1 MSGEGRAERR
11 AVAWIGRS
19 GAVMLA
25 VFVLAQFGSLSS
37 VLGYEYAVLTGA
49 LMGSVGVVRCIAR
62 GAPSARIWAR
72 AEADAL
78 DLLAWVGIGTALSLL
93 NMLRVKNCEP
103 LVGLAFMATFGVG
116 AIPVSVAT
124 AAFVRA
130 LTEGRRRWLLL
141 GALWGCSAAG
151 TLAYVALQPDITAYD
166 TFFGYFAGSI
176 YDESLV
182 GFSAHIWYRAAGLCW
197 AALVLGLLA
206 LRLEPSRFHRRV
218 VVLAALGFIGI
229 HAQRG
234 DLGLVKTRA
243 YVEAELGGFVETEH
257 FDLYYDASHFDAERL
272 AQLVYDH
279 EARHAELAEFWGHE
293 PDRRLRS
300 YVYGDRDEKG
310 RLMGGRRT
318 LVAKIWLGEMHITW
332 SGVGNTLLAHEM
344 AHLFLKEDGTGPLDL
359 STAFGVVPLM
369 AMVEGAATAAGW
381 GGGEWDEHTWSA
393 AMQREG
399 VADDLADILGPFGF
413 WSKYSH
419 RAYTL
424 TGSFV
429 RYLIDTRGAE
439 PFRVAYGHGDFEGV
453 YGESL
458 DALTDEWEAWLAE
471 LELAEEVQ
479 TTARWHF
486 DRPSIFGRRC
496 ARSIATRMDAGDVFV
511 RQGRR
516 EEAIRCFEDVVVD
529 DPTNVRLR
537 LDVARRLVRLEAESE
552 ARSHAEFVRDL
563 PGAGLRA
570 SAAADELLA
579 DMAWRAGE
587 QSAASETY
595 ARLAEGAGTESDRR
609 RLLAKAAGAGAEGPL
624 TERAL
629 RLALVAEP
637 AEPRENQV
645 ADLLEAA
652 RAEGSELARYLALL
666 RMAGSPHSLT
676 ASPEWERLD
685 MSALSPPHARN
696 VLRLRA
702 LSLALAGESQR
713 SCAAWDDVARAALP
727 GSSFAAE
734 ADMWRGRC
742 ARGTMPPA

>member
-1 MSGEGRAERR
+1 M
-11 AVAWIGRS
+11 
-19 GAVMLA
+19 
-25 VFVLAQFGSLSS
+25 
-37 VLGYEYAVLTGA
+37 
-49 LMGSVGVVRCIAR
+49 
-62 GAPSARIWAR
+62 
-72 AEADAL
+72 
-78 DLLAWVGIGTALSLL
+78 
-93 NMLRVKNCEP
+93 
-103 LVGLAFMATFGVG
+103 
-116 AIPVSVAT
+116 
-124 AAFVRA
+124 
-130 LTEGRRRWLLL
+130 
-141 GALWGCSAAG
+141 
-151 TLAYVALQPDITAYD
+151 ALQPDITAYD

-176 YDESLV
+176 YDESLI
-182 GFSAHIWYRAAGLCW
+182 GFSRTSGTAQRALRAARPRPART
-197 AALVLGLLA
+197 AAD
-206 LRLEPSRFHRRV
+206 P
-218 VVLAALGFIGI
+218 AASIAASWSWPRSAVGI
-229 HAQRG
+229 AQRG
-234 DLGLVKTRA
+234 DLGLVDAR
-243 YVEAELGGFVETEH
+243 LRGGGAGRVRQTEH

-439 PFRVAYGHGDFEGV
+439 PFREAYGHGDFEGV

-563 PGAGLRA
+563 RA
-570 SAAADELLA
+570 RGCARRGGR
-579 DMAWRAGE
+579 RAPRRHGV
-587 QSAASETY
+587 A
-595 ARLAEGAGTESDRR
+595 RR
-609 RLLAKAAGAGAEGPL
+609 RTTLPARRAHGCGGRGYEKRPAPPPRRP
-624 TERAL
+624 RAL
-629 RLALVAEP
+629 
-637 AEPRENQV
+637 
-645 ADLLEAA
+645 A
-652 RAEGSELARYLALL
+652 R
-666 RMAGSPHSLT
+666 
-676 ASPEWERLD
+676 
-685 MSALSPPHARN
+685 
-696 VLRLRA
+696 
-702 LSLALAGESQR
+702 
-713 SCAAWDDVARAALP
+713 
-727 GSSFAAE
+727 
-734 ADMWRGRC
+734 RGR
-742 ARGTMPPA
+742 